1 MYCTKLGSY
10 WRTFGCTP
18 RKSGSRVVRI
28 TPGQWH
34 PTLVQYGQPLASGT
48 PPSCSSRPEQAPAGS
63 GPLIEHHREP
73 DERYQEPE
81 EGPEEGA
88 GVSRSVTKA
97 QTALIQ
103 AEQNRMIPRF
113 SFTRP
118 ESWRFFVADLDTI
131 GLIPS
136 KESGAAEPRGHRDQG
151 AAVFW
156 DEAGQRDTWVQGPT
170 CSSPRTNRSK
180 TPAYRRPGGWGRNV
194 RVARDSPGSDPPAPR

>member
-1 MYCTKLGSY
+1 M
-10 WRTFGCTP
+10 
-18 RKSGSRVVRI
+18 
-28 TPGQWH
+28 
-34 PTLVQYGQPLASGT
+34 
-48 PPSCSSRPEQAPAGS
+48 
-63 GPLIEHHREP
+63 
-73 DERYQEPE
+73 
-81 EGPEEGA
+81 
-88 GVSRSVTKA
+88 SRSMTKA

-151 AAVFW
+151 AAVSGTRPAKAHLGTRPVLLITP
-156 DEAGQRDTWVQGPT
+156 DQQIEDSGLPA
-170 CSSPRTNRSK
+170 PRRVGRQHPLHRGLTGIR
-180 TPAYRRPGGWGRNV
+180 PATDPGGWGRNV